1 MSTDKNRTLW
11 LQWRKSGIGSSD
23 AAAIHN
29 ESPYMTPL
37 ELYEEK
43 FVNQTVVEESNY
55 ILERGNQLEPVAR
68 KLFAADYNMTHG
80 TDETFDPENFELK
93 EAPFMRTSTDGASKN
108 KKKGIEIKF
117 QGAEA
122 HEAIKDGKVAR
133 HYWIQCQHHLI
144 VAGFESIF
152 LISYNPKA
160 ENKIYWTE
168 IKLDVEWA
176 QKHVDACALF
186 WVNGK
191 KGIPPEPTRDDFV
204 MLKKSGMSDKA
215 KELAKLKKII
225 DDATDVYD
233 RLKKEIEAELTHP
246 KMRVGPI
253 RFTEVERQGAID
265 YKKVPELKGVNLELY
280 RKAGSK
286 YYKMTVEE

>member
-1 MSTDKNRTLW
+1 MSIDKNRMLW
-11 LQWRKSGIGSSD
+11 LQWRKAGIGSSD

-37 ELYEEK
+37 ELYHEK
-43 FVNQTVVEESNY
+43 VSELTPQEESNF
-55 ILERGNQLEPVAR
+55 ILERGNQLEPIAR

-80 TDETFDPENFELK
+80 TDETFTPENFELK
-93 EAPFMRTSTDGASKN
+93 EAPFMRSSTDGASKN
-108 KKKGIEIKF
+108 KKTGIEIKF

-152 LISYNPKA
+152 LVSYNPKA
-160 ENKIYWTE
+160 QNKIYWTE
-168 IKLDVEWA
+168 IKLDVAFA
-176 QKHVDACALF
+176 QKHIDACASF
-186 WVNGK
+186 WKHVVTK
-191 KGIPPEPTRDDFV
+191 VPVPETKDDYV
-204 MLKKSGMSDKA
+204 TMRKAGLSDKA

-225 DDATDVYD
+225 DDATDVHD
-233 RLKKEIEAELTHP
+233 RLKAEIEAELTHP

-253 RFTEVERQGAID
+253 RFAEVERKGAVD
-265 YKKVPELKGVNLELY
+265 YSKVPELKGVNLEPY

-286 YYKMTVEE
+286 YYKMTIEE